1 VYLQLSGGYEALP
14 SCVLPAPEDDPTLGV
29 WRSGCADGG
38 SLPRRLVKGREG
50 WLVGV
55 WSSGAISEEAF
66 GSMRNEGGG
75 PAVRLRGV
83 TKRFGHHTAVS
94 ELSLDVPRGT
104 VFGLLGP
111 NGSGKTTT
119 IRMIMGILLPDEGRV
134 ELLGDAPGIET
145 NDRVGYLPEERGVYR
160 KMRVLDQL
168 AFLGEIRGMKRGE
181 AVRKAEF
188 WLERLDLSAWADKK
202 LQDLS
207 KGMQQK
213 VQFIGT
219 ILHDPEILIL
229 DEPFSGLDPINQEV
243 LEEIVREFQRRGTTV
258 LFSTHLMDHA
268 ERLCERVC
276 LISRA
281 EKVLD
286 SDLKELKRKERK
298 GLLALEFEGDDHWLR
313 GPEVQEVREGEDGIY
328 LLLREGADHQEV
340 LRRGVA
346 AGVRIDRFD
355 LVEPRLHEIF
365 VRHAGRPNDA
375 ESVRGPSPLRKGGE
389 IP

>member
-1 VYLQLSGGYEALP
+1 MTGSNGGEVAIRLQ
-14 SCVLPAPEDDPTLGV
+14 
-29 WRSGCADGG
+29 
-38 SLPRRLVKGREG
+38 
-50 WLVGV
+50 
-55 WSSGAISEEAF
+55 
-66 GSMRNEGGG
+66 
-75 PAVRLRGV
+75 GV
-83 TKRFGHHTAVS
+83 TKQFGQHRAVS
-94 ELSLDVPRGT
+94 GLDLEIPRGT

-119 IRMIMGILLPDEGRV
+119 IRMIMGILLPDSGTV
-134 ELLGDAPGIET
+134 ELLGGRPGVKQ

-160 KMRVLDQL
+160 KMKVLDL
-168 AFLGEIRGMKRGE
+168 LVFLGEIRGLARSRARKLAGE
-181 AVRKAEF
+181 
-188 WLERLDLSAWADKK
+188 WLERLDLSEWAEKK
-202 LQDLS
+202 TQDLS

-219 ILHDPEILIL
+219 ILHDPELLVL

-243 LEEIVREFQRRGTTV
+243 LEEIVREFQGRGTTV

-276 LISRA
+276 LIARG

-286 SDLKELKRKERK
+286 SDLKELKRRERK
-298 GLLALEFEGDDHWLR
+298 GVVAVEFTGDDRWLR
-313 GPEVQEVREGEDGIY
+313 GPEVMEIQEVEDGVF
-328 LLLREGADHQEV
+328 LFLKEGADHQDI

-365 VRHAGRPNDA
+365 VRHAGAYENSRGVA
-375 ESVRGPSPLRKGGE
+375 GVRAGMGREVAS
-389 IP
+389 